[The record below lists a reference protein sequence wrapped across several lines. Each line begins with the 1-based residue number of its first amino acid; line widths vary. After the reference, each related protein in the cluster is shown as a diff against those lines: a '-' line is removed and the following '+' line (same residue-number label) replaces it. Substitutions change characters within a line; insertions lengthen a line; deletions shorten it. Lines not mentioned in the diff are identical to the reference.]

1 MKSAHFFPPATTSQQ
16 GLHHN
21 RAYSDAAGASVRPGL
36 ALLRPMFA
44 LAALLAVAVPAHA
57 TDCVAAFNNGSA
69 QLLCTEPG
77 KANSQCDFGLEV
89 KLEGGST
96 SVLNGKFTVSKGAKN
111 QLVFQATQAGGK
123 RIVGVGKASTKI
135 CSPTK

>member
-1 MKSAHFFPPATTSQQ
+1 MNTAHPFPPTTSSHQ
-16 GLHHN
+16 GPHHN
-21 RAYSDAAGASVRPGL
+21 RACSDAAGESVQAGL
-36 ALLRPMFA
+36 ARLRPRFA
-44 LAALLAVAVPAHA
+44 LAAMLAVVMPAHA

-135 CSPTK
+135 CSPIK